1 MYQRHH
7 WTVDMLHRPEFL
19 SASLC
24 CTVLVLWSQQATAQD
39 VEVDEAVAVL
49 ESEQFLASL
58 GGCFPPS
65 DRPAEVTLTTR
76 VSGEGVA
83 SLTQIAPMLLAGTSA
98 CLAQVVAGLTFPQSA
113 WGIEI
118 TFAVPVADLPA
129 PSPPPAPP
137 LVDPA
142 AMPPTAAVYYVAPQP
157 VPRPGADWK
166 TLHDSGTRKVRA
178 GATLLGVGCALF
190 ISGIIMAAVMSHTSN
205 EGTIVAMTAP
215 MVLSLFGGLGM
226 LIQGAIVL
234 GIGRRRIRQAEQMRA
249 GLSGLLPLPS
259 LVPLAGGAALLLAW
273 TF

>member
-7 WTVDMLHRPEFL
+7 WIVDMLHRPG
-19 SASLC
+19 SLIAAPC
-24 CTVLVLWSQQATAQD
+24 CLVLVLWAQQAAAQD
-39 VEVDEAVAVL
+39 LEVDEAVAVL

-98 CLAQVVAGLTFPQSA
+98 CLAQVVAGLAFPQSA

-157 VPRPGADWK
+157 RAAGADWK

-178 GATLLGVGCALF
+178 GATLLGVGCTLL
-190 ISGIIMAAVMSHTSN
+190 ISGIIMAAVMSHTGN

-226 LIQGAIVL
+226 LIPGAIVL

-259 LVPLAGGAALLLAW
+259 LAPLAGGAALLLAW